1 MTTDE
6 LLNILPCAIGNNPIK
21 NEKGKIVAYVVDKPE
36 DSYEYLQL
44 LNDGKDWLASYGQE
58 GEFVCLGQDEE
69 GLYKNLFAY
78 GKTPNEA
85 LQKLYDLL
93 INYNLLDDSK

>member
-6 LLNILPCAIGNNPIK
+6 LLNILPSAIGNNPIRNK
-21 NEKGKIVAYVVDKPE
+21 RGVIAYMINKPG
-36 DSYEYLQL
+36 DSYEYLRL
-44 LNDGKDWLASYGQE
+44 LNDGRDWLASYGEE
-58 GEFVCLGQDEE
+58 GNFVCLGKDEE

-78 GKTPNEA
+78 GNTPNEA

-93 INYNLLDDSK
+93 IKYNCIDQ

>member
-6 LLNILPCAIGNNPIK
+6 LLNILPAAIGNNPMRDE
-21 NEKGKIVAYVVDKPE
+21 NNNLVAYILYNPE
-36 DSYEYLQL
+36 DSFEHLQL
-44 LNDGKDWLASYGQE
+44 LNDGKDWLASYGQK
-58 GEFVCLGQDEE
+58 GEFVCLGTDEK

-93 INYNLLDDSK
+93 ISYGCIKG